1 MKALHSAV
9 ILLVLASAT
18 LADFWHTESVTSDSS
33 GCEYTS
39 LTLDSSDY
47 PHISYRDEPGY
58 MLHYARWNGSN
69 WHVETVDADGSVG
82 DYSSIA
88 LDSLGYPHISYYDY
102 QNKDLKYAYWN
113 GSVWRIETVD
123 SEGKVGQNTSL
134 ELDSSDY
141 PHISYYDSTN
151 CDLKYARWVGDSWA
165 IEAVDLEGDVGSNAS
180 LALDSSDYPHIAYT
194 NSGLKSL
201 EYARWDGSSW
211 HIETVDTVESG
222 VPPSNISLALDASGN
237 PHISYFKNNALEF
250 KYAWWSGSSWHF
262 ETVESGGGVGV
273 YSSLALDDSGFPHL
287 SYCDFDERDLK
298 YAQWDGVVWQIE
310 IVDSEGDVGR
320 YTSLELD
327 SSYKPHISYC
337 DYTNHCLKYTRYGP
351 TLFHLETPQRGEVVT
366 TLTPTLDW
374 SDDDNPDLTG
384 YTLWWGTDPDFNTY
398 NEVTGIH
405 ESKYTIPSGIDDG
418 DRIYWRVKSIDDGGG
433 EYWAEE
439 LDWYFDTDL
448 FHLLSPEKGEV
459 VYAFPFTFD
468 WEDHDLDG
476 FDSYTLWW
484 GTDPDFITYNEVAD
498 IGESEYTITGGIED
512 GARVYWRVK
521 SLDSEGGE
529 YWAEEL
535 DWYFDIDLGGG
546 VDVADFDAGATDEG
560 VLVNWRFSGE
570 EPAGVRV
577 LWGTVEPELISGN
590 LPGDSTRYLDR
601 DVKPGVDYVYWLE
614 VVEADGRVSRFG
626 PTEAVTVP
634 GETPEL
640 ALYAAYPSPSR
651 EVVNFAYSLPADGRA
666 TLSVY
671 DLSGRR
677 VATLLDSELTAGRH
691 EVSWNCTEIPSGV
704 YLYRLETNAR
714 SLTRRLVVSR

>member
-1 MKALHSAV
+1 
-9 ILLVLASAT
+9 
-18 LADFWHTESVTSDSS
+18 
-33 GCEYTS
+33 
-39 LTLDSSDY
+39 LDSSDY

-165 IEAVDLEGDVGSNAS
+165 IEAVDWEGDVGSNAS

-374 SDDDNPDLTG
+374 SDDDNPDHTS

-405 ESKYTIPSGIDDG
+405 ESDYTIPSGIEDG
-418 DRIYWRVKSIDDGGG
+418 DRIYWRVKSLDGGG
-433 EYWAEE
+433 GEFWGEE
-439 LDWYFDTDL
+439 MDWYFTVYLDYDPVY
-448 FHLLSPEKGEV
+448 HLLEPAKGEV
-459 VYAFPFTFD
+459 VYAFPLTFD
-468 WEDHDLDG
+468 WQDQQIPNLE
-476 FDSYTLWW
+476 SYTLWW
-484 GTDPDFITYNEVAD
+484 GIDPDFLTYNEVTD

-521 SLDSEGGE
+521 SLDDGGGE

-535 DWYFDIDLGGG
+535 DWYFDVDLGGG
-546 VDVADFDAGATDEG
+546 VDIVDFGAGATDGG
-560 VLVNWRFSGE
+560 VLVNWRLDGG

-577 LWGTVEPELISGN
+577 LRGDDEPVIISGN
-590 LPGDSTRYLDR
+590 LPGDSTRYLDH
-601 DVKPGVDYVYWLE
+601 DVEPGGSYNYWLE
-614 VVEADGRVSRFG
+614 VTEADGSISHFG
-626 PTEAVTVP
+626 PTEAVVVP
-634 GETPEL
+634 EESPAL

-651 EVVNFAYSLPADGRA
+651 DTVNFVYSLPADGRA
-666 TLSVY
+666 VLSVY

-677 VATLLDSELTAGRH
+677 VATLVDSELTAGRH
-691 EVSWNCTEIPSGV
+691 EASWNCAETPSGV
-704 YLYRLETNAR
+704 YLYRLETSAG